1 MALSLRTKICL
12 GASTGPRVI
21 CGLSDADRERPLKEV
36 PMNSQL
42 IEELIAQLYR
52 QRSLLLESTGVEERE
67 TTAAGERESE
77 IEESAQIDRITR
89 LKHQLDERGQMMIRE
104 IEAAL
109 NRVASGTYGLC
120 RRCKEEIAAARLRVL
135 PTATLCIDCARAV
148 EKTGLTVGEEKT
160 KGLSVA
166 YDDFEKSFYGEKDGA

>member
-1 MALSLRTKICL
+1 
-12 GASTGPRVI
+12 
-21 CGLSDADRERPLKEV
+21 
-36 PMNSQL
+36 MNSQL
-42 IEELIAQLYR
+42 IEELVAQLYR
-52 QRSLLLESTGVEERE
+52 QRLSLLENAAVENRE

-89 LKHQLDERGQMMIRE
+89 LKHQLDERGQMMLRE

-109 NRVASGTYGLC
+109 TRVASGTYGLC

-148 EKTGLTVGEEKT
+148 EKTELTSGEEKARS
-160 KGLSVA
+160 LSVA
-166 YDDFEKSFYGEKDGA
+166 YDDFEENSYGEEDGARWH